1 MKLIRSL
8 PANILES
15 MSQALK
21 AGRLK
26 PPYNAFIVA
35 EWVPQASRE
44 SLASELLSLQASG
57 FTPVT
62 LAITLEAFAEDAAAR
77 QRAIDQIQLV
87 WTSPDEEGP
96 HVRDTSVVVR
106 QLLSEARQSLWIS
119 TYSIFNGHE
128 VFLPVAEA
136 WSVRPELDVVVILNA
151 PPDDKNR
158 IYGDAAIDKCAKA
171 FWKYHWPW
179 AKQPRVFYDPRGPE
193 EAPILPA
200 CQHAKCILVDRATAF
215 ITSANF
221 TESAH
226 ERNIELGVLFRDC
239 SQVAQSIR
247 LKFESL
253 IQNGF
258 LKRLPAARRVG
269 LVETSDSGD

>member
-8 PANILES
+8 PAGVLES
-15 MSQALK
+15 ISHALK
-21 AGRLK
+21 DGRLK
-26 PPYNAFIVA
+26 PPYTSFAVA
-35 EWVPQASRE
+35 ELAPPVFRE
-44 SLASELLSLQASG
+44 SLASELMSLQALG
-57 FTPVT
+57 FTTMT
-62 LAITLEAFAEDAAAR
+62 LALTLKALAEETAAR

-119 TYSIFNGHE
+119 TYNIFNGQE
-128 VFLPVAEA
+128 VFLPIEEA
-136 WSVRPELDVVVILNA
+136 WSSRPELEVVLILNV
-151 PPDDKNR
+151 PPDDKNGL
-158 IYGDAAIDKCAKA
+158 YEDAAVDKCAKA

-179 AKQPRVFYDPRGPE
+179 SRKPAVFYDPRGPE
-193 EAPILPA
+193 KTSASPA
-200 CQHAKCILVDRATAF
+200 CQHAKCILVDGATAF

-226 ERNIELGVLFRDC
+226 ERNIELGVLFRENPRI
-239 SQVAQSIR
+239 ATSIR
-247 LKFESL
+247 SKFDSL

-258 LKRLPAARRVG
+258 LKPLPAR
-269 LVETSDSGD
+269 

>member
-26 PPYNAFIVA
+26 PPYTAFTVA
-35 EWVPQASRE
+35 EWVPQAIRG
-44 SLASELLSLQASG
+44 SLASELLSLHTLG
-57 FTPVT
+57 FNPAT
-62 LAITLEAFAEDAAAR
+62 LAITLEALAQNAAAQ
-77 QRAIDQIQLV
+77 QRAVDQIQLV
-87 WTSPDEEGP
+87 WTSPDQEGP

-119 TYSIFNGHE
+119 TYSVFNGQE
-128 VFLPVAEA
+128 VFLPIEEA
-136 WSVRPELDVVVILNA
+136 WSIRPELEVVLILNV
-151 PPDDKNR
+151 PPDDRNGF
-158 IYGDAAIDKCAKA
+158 YENAAVDNCAKT

-179 AKQPRVFYDPRGPE
+179 ARKPAVFYDPRGPE
-193 EAPILPA
+193 KTPELPA

-226 ERNIELGVLFRDC
+226 ERNIELGVLFRDNP
-239 SQVAQSIR
+239 SIAESIR
-247 LKFESL
+247 SKFESL
-253 IQNGF
+253 IQNRF
-258 LKRLPAARRVG
+258 LKPLPAR
-269 LVETSDSGD
+269 

>member
-8 PANILES
+8 PANVLES

-26 PPYNAFIVA
+26 PPYTAFTLA
-35 EWVPQASRE
+35 EWVPQAIRE
-44 SLASELLSLQASG
+44 SLSSEFVSLQTFG
-57 FTPVT
+57 FTPFT
-62 LAITLEAFAEDAAAR
+62 LAVTLEAFAEDAAAR
-77 QRAIDQIQLV
+77 QRALDQIQLV

-119 TYSIFNGHE
+119 TYNIFNGQE
-128 VFLPVAEA
+128 VFQPIDEV
-136 WSVRPELDVVVILNA
+136 WSFHPELKVVLILNVPA
-151 PPDDKNR
+151 DFKNGL
-158 IYGDAAIDKCAKA
+158 YDDAAVDKCARA

-179 AKQPRVFYDPRGPE
+179 EKRPAVFYDPRGPE
-193 EAPILPA
+193 KTQDLTA
-200 CQHAKCILVDRATAF
+200 CQHAKCILVDGATAF

-226 ERNIELGVLFRDC
+226 ERNIELGVLFRDN
-239 SQVAQSIR
+239 SSVAESIR
-247 LKFESL
+247 SKFESL
-253 IQNGF
+253 IQNGY
-258 LKRLPAARRVG
+258 LKPLPAA
-269 LVETSDSGD
+269 

>member
-1 MKLIRSL
+1 MKLFRSL
-8 PANILES
+8 SASTLES

-26 PPYNAFIVA
+26 PPYTAFTVA
-35 EWVPQASRE
+35 EWAPQAVRE
-44 SLASELLSLQASG
+44 LLASELLSLQTSG
-57 FTPVT
+57 FTPAT
-62 LAITLEAFAEDAAAR
+62 LAITLEALAEHAAAR

-106 QLLSEARQSLWIS
+106 QLMSEARQSLWIS
-119 TYSIFNGHE
+119 TYSIFNGQE
-128 VFLPVAEA
+128 VFLPIEEA
-136 WSVRPELDVVVILNA
+136 WSFRPQLEVVLILNV
-151 PPDDKNR
+151 PPSD
-158 IYGDAAIDKCAKA
+158 DAAVEKYAWS

-179 AKQPRVFYDPRGPE
+179 SRKPAVFYDPRGPE
-193 EAPILPA
+193 KTPGAPA
-200 CQHAKCILVDRATAF
+200 CQHAKCILVDGVTAF

-226 ERNIELGVLFRDC
+226 ERNIELGVLFRENPK
-239 SQVAQSIR
+239 VAQSIR
-247 LKFESL
+247 SKFESL

-258 LKRLPAARRVG
+258 LQPLPKG
-269 LVETSDSGD
+269 

>member
-1 MKLIRSL
+1 MRLIRSL
-8 PANILES
+8 PVGALES
-15 MSQALK
+15 LVQALK

-26 PPYNAFIVA
+26 PPYTAFTVA
-35 EWVPQASRE
+35 EWAPQAIRE
-44 SLASELLSLQASG
+44 ALASELISLQTLG
-57 FTPVT
+57 FTSAT
-62 LAITLEAFAEDAAAR
+62 LAITLEALAEDAAAR

-119 TYSIFNGHE
+119 TYSTFNGQE
-128 VFLPVAEA
+128 VFLPIEEA
-136 WSVRPELDVVVILNA
+136 WTFRPELEVVLILNVPA
-151 PPDDKNR
+151 DDKNGL
-158 IYGDAAIDKCAKA
+158 YEDAAVDRYARA

-179 AKQPRVFYDPRGPE
+179 ARKPAVFYDPRGPE
-193 EAPILPA
+193 KTPDLPA
-200 CQHAKCILVDRATAF
+200 CQHAKCILVDGVTAF

-226 ERNIELGVLFRDC
+226 ERNIELGVLFRDNPR
-239 SQVAQSIR
+239 VAESIR
-247 LKFESL
+247 SKFESL

-258 LKRLPAARRVG
+258 LRPLPAR
-269 LVETSDSGD
+269 

>member
-8 PANILES
+8 PVSTLES

-26 PPYNAFIVA
+26 PPYTALAVA
-35 EWVPQASRE
+35 EWVPQTVRE
-44 SLASELLSLQASG
+44 SLASEFLSLQVFG
-57 FTPVT
+57 FTPST
-62 LAITLEAFAEDAAAR
+62 LAITLEALAEDAAAR

-87 WTSPDEEGP
+87 WTSPDEQGP

-128 VFLPVAEA
+128 VFLPIAEA
-136 WSVRPELDVVVILNA
+136 WSARPELEVVLILNVS
-151 PPDDKNR
+151 PDDKNGF
-158 IYGDAAIDKCAKA
+158 YEGAAVDKCAKA

-179 AKQPRVFYDPRGPE
+179 ARRPAVFYDPRGPE
-193 EAPILPA
+193 KTPDLPA
-200 CQHAKCILVDRATAF
+200 CQHSKCVLVDGATAF

-226 ERNIELGVLFRDC
+226 ERNIELGVLFRDNPR
-239 SQVAQSIR
+239 VAESIR

-258 LKRLPAARRVG
+258 LKPLPVG
-269 LVETSDSGD
+269 

>member
-1 MKLIRSL
+1 MKLIHSL
-8 PANILES
+8 PASTLES
-15 MSQALK
+15 ISQALK

-26 PPYNAFIVA
+26 PPYTAFTVA
-35 EWVPQASRE
+35 EWAPQNGRDL
-44 SLASELLSLQASG
+44 LAAELMSLQTCG
-57 FTPVT
+57 FTAAT
-62 LAITLEAFAEDAAAR
+62 LAITLEALAEDAAAR

-119 TYSIFNGHE
+119 TYSIFNGQE
-128 VFLPVAEA
+128 VFLPIEEA
-136 WSVRPELDVVVILNA
+136 WSFRPELEVVLILNI
-151 PPDDKNR
+151 PPNE
-158 IYGDAAIDKCAKA
+158 DAAVEKYAKA

-179 AKQPRVFYDPRGPE
+179 TRKPAVFYDPRGPE
-193 EAPILPA
+193 KSPATPA
-200 CQHAKCILVDRATAF
+200 CQHAKCILVDGVTAF

-226 ERNIELGVLFRDC
+226 ERNIELGVLFRENPK
-239 SQVAQSIR
+239 VAQSIR
-247 LKFESL
+247 SKFESL

-258 LKRLPAARRVG
+258 LKPLPER
-269 LVETSDSGD
+269 